1 MDICG
6 EREPTPV
13 NLSVSH
19 TVLVSIMKTEA
30 SVSGPNMQ
38 PLLKVENLVKRY
50 AKRTLAGTGTDLLAL
65 DTVSFT
71 IFSGT
76 TLAVVGES
84 GSGKSTLAL
93 CVACLESPTT
103 GTIWF
108 EGKNIVKL
116 GERARRQVRQQIQLI
131 FQDPASS
138 LNPRWSV
145 LEILVE
151 PLILEGKCNREEM
164 RQRANSLLERVVLS
178 KNIVER
184 LPTELSGG
192 QRQRLAIARALA
204 LEPKLLILDEA
215 LSALDCSVQA
225 QIANLLMD
233 LQSSLGMTYLF
244 ITHDLAMAAY
254 LADEIAVMNRG
265 RIVEQGPAERI
276 LKQPQ
281 HETTLRLLAAVPRI
295 TRAAL
300 PAVEQ

>member
-1 MDICG
+1 MQFL
-6 EREPTPV
+6 V
-13 NLSVSH
+13 LS
-19 TVLVSIMKTEA
+19 MKVEA
-30 SVSGPNMQ
+30 SGSGQNMQ
-38 PLLKVENLVKRY
+38 PLLKAENLLKRY
-50 AKRTLAGTGTDLLAL
+50 AKRSLAGAREELLAL
-65 DTVSFT
+65 DGVSLT
-71 IFSGT
+71 IFPGT

-84 GSGKSTLAL
+84 GSGKSTLASCL
-93 CVACLESPTT
+93 ACLESPTA
-103 GTIWF
+103 GNIWF
-108 EGKNIVKL
+108 EGKDLVKL
-116 GERARRQVRQQIQLI
+116 GARARRQVRPQIQLI

-151 PLILEGKCNREEM
+151 PLILQCKFKPEEM
-164 RQRANSLLERVVLS
+164 KQHANSLLARVGLPPD
-178 KNIVER
+178 IVER

-225 QIANLLMD
+225 QIANLLME
-233 LQSSLGMTYLF
+233 LQSTQGMTYLF
-244 ITHDLAMAAY
+244 IRHDLAMAAY
-254 LADEIAVMNRG
+254 LADEMAVMNRG
-265 RIVEQGPAERI
+265 RIVEQGPAEKI

-281 HETTLRLLAAVPRI
+281 HETTLRLLAAVARI